1 MFISEGKSSIIFQS
15 PPMVLE
21 LGDNKAVNGETF
33 NLMSGMMCYK
43 ITPKDSFQSMEA
55 KFRTLKVE
63 FGSHLTGKNLPPK
76 VIFFLTSEVNSYGV
90 EQLYFADGDPYIV
103 EGTLNHET
111 VLIMRPRKWQ
121 YLKEMREG
129 CSEQSPWEMAVEGYL
144 QKSAEMC
151 PVSCTAFAMPGVEFQ
166 ECTDQ
171 SSYLCSAYTFTD
183 EFNRVSESYSTSC
196 NKLEYTAQELSYHR
210 IRGTPRIVL
219 DESELSPLIDI
230 SGIDPNYPWNWKP
243 TVILTYRFDIPEKT
257 WVYRESL
264 MVDFIN
270 LVGIVGGT
278 LSLYIGLA
286 FFDAIFQIAYYCKII
301 IDKINN
307 NGKSRKVGI
316 QKEQPRSHQS
326 TDPEKPKEGAEP
338 RNKINQAQP
347 TNPVNNQEKPKK
359 GAEPPND
366 NDGPQSINPVDN
378 PENGL
383 EDPKKSSDRKNIQNE
398 QPTEHYPEEPNIQ
411 PSSSNLVGNQDVKKN
426 SLNGSKHSMVPEE
439 DIPEQSQSDEPHLST
454 GESPSNVEDQNTST
468 KSEEQNIIT
477 ENV

>member
-1 MFISEGKSSIIFQS
+1 
-15 PPMVLE
+15 
-21 LGDNKAVNGETF
+21 
-33 NLMSGMMCYK
+33 
-43 ITPKDSFQSMEA
+43 
-55 KFRTLKVE
+55 
-63 FGSHLTGKNLPPK
+63 
-76 VIFFLTSEVNSYGV
+76 
-90 EQLYFADGDPYIV
+90 
-103 EGTLNHET
+103 
-111 VLIMRPRKWQ
+111 
-121 YLKEMREG
+121 
-129 CSEQSPWEMAVEGYL
+129 
-144 QKSAEMC
+144 
-151 PVSCTAFAMPGVEFQ
+151 
-166 ECTDQ
+166 
-171 SSYLCSAYTFTD
+171 
-183 EFNRVSESYSTSC
+183 
-196 NKLEYTAQELSYHR
+196 
-210 IRGTPRIVL
+210 
-219 DESELSPLIDI
+219 
-230 SGIDPNYPWNWKP
+230 
-243 TVILTYRFDIPEKT
+243 
-257 WVYRESL
+257 
-264 MVDFIN
+264 MVDFID

-278 LSLYIGLA
+278 LSLYIGLT
-286 FFDAIFQIAYYCKII
+286 FFDAIFQIADYCKII
-301 IDKINN
+301 MNKISN

-426 SLNGSKHSMVPEE
+426 SLNGSKNSIVPGE
-439 DIPEQSQSDEPHLST
+439 DIPEQSQSVEPHLST
-454 GESPSNVEDQNTST
+454 GEFPSNVEDQNTS

>member
-33 NLMSGMMCYK
+33 NLMSGMSCYK
-43 ITPKDSFQSMEA
+43 IIPKDSFQSMGW

-90 EQLYFADGDPYIV
+90 EQLYFADGDPYVV

-121 YLKEMREG
+121 YMKEMREG

-144 QKSAEMC
+144 KKSAEMC

-166 ECTDQ
+166 QCTDQ

-183 EFNRVSESYSTSC
+183 EFNRISESYSTSC
-196 NKLEYTAQELSYHR
+196 NKLEYTAQELSYNL
-210 IRGTPRIVL
+210 IRGFPRLVL

-264 MVDFIN
+264 MVDFID

-278 LSLYIGLA
+278 LSLYIGLT
-286 FFDAIFQIAYYCKII
+286 FFDAIFQIADYCKII

-307 NGKSRKVGI
+307 KGKSRKVGI
-316 QKEQPRSHQS
+316 QKEQPRSNQS
-326 TDPEKPKEGAEP
+326 TDPEKSNEGPEPRNKPTNPVNNDQEKPKEGAEP
-338 RNKINQAQP
+338 LN
-347 TNPVNNQEKPKK
+347 E
-359 GAEPPND
+359 ND
-366 NDGPQSINPVDN
+366 VPSSINPVDN
-378 PENGL
+378 AENGL
-383 EDPKKSSDRKNIQNE
+383 EDPKHSSDRKNIQNE
-398 QPTEHYPEEPNIQ
+398 QPTKHYPEEPNIQ
-411 PSSSNLVGNQDVKKN
+411 LSSSNPVGNQDVKEN
-426 SLNGSKHSMVPEE
+426 SLNGSKNSIVPGE
-439 DIPEQSQSDEPHLST
+439 DIPEQSQSVEPHLST
-454 GESPSNVEDQNTST
+454 GEFPSNVEDQNTS